1 MTKYL
6 LSIIA
11 FLSFTVYSQESRT
24 LQFGNYKT
32 EKNELTDV
40 FVQIEI
46 DSSRLEIGYYSSD
59 KKNAELL
66 KWHSY
71 NVDFITNSSDNS
83 MYSVFCGPFEFK
95 FQQNKNGG
103 LSGEKIYFD
112 RVIQS
117 YINPNKFKIDD
128 SNDLKTTN
136 SNPFLLI
143 ENPQFDFFLKNEV
156 NNVNYSQYGVPI
168 TEIEVQGNNCKI
180 ENKFGSASISNF
192 EDSLVTLALV
202 NKTDGTIYYEK
213 LFKIQEST
221 EPLLVPKNYFDL
233 EFDGGS
239 ITTKNSRQLLIN
251 KTNLLY
257 IANWES
263 VTKEFE
269 IQIENAENL
278 GYRNGIL
285 KVLPKKKGKVK
296 IIITEKDTGYTIVSS
311 EFAVV

>member
-11 FLSFTVYSQESRT
+11 FLSFTAYSQESRT

-32 EKNELTDV
+32 EKNKLTDV

-71 NVDFITNSSDNS
+71 NVDSIANSSDNS
-83 MYSVFCGPFEFK
+83 RYSVFCGPFEFK
-95 FQQNKNGG
+95 FQQKKNEG
-103 LSGEKIYFD
+103 LSGEKIYFN

-117 YINPNKFKIDD
+117 YINPNKFKIDV
-128 SNDLKTTN
+128 SNNLNTTN

-143 ENPQFDFFLKNEV
+143 ENPQFDFLLKNEV
-156 NNVNYSQYGVPI
+156 NNVHYSQYGIPL

-180 ENKFGSASISNF
+180 ENKFGSAGISNF
-192 EDSLVTLALV
+192 EDSLITLSLV
-202 NKTDGTIYYEK
+202 NKNDGTIYYEK

-221 EPLLVPKNYFDL
+221 KPLLVPENYFDL
-233 EFDGGS
+233 KFDGGT
-239 ITTKNSRQLLIN
+239 ITTKNCRQLLVN

-257 IANWES
+257 ISNWES

-269 IQIENAENL
+269 IQVENAENL

-285 KVLPKKKGKVK
+285 KVLPKKKEKVK